1 VPLDLLQ
8 TWTANFSI
16 ELAEGDHLTHNLT
29 NSYENGRELR
39 MDPEAAA
46 LHAPDLGPRTSIQRA
61 VEERGLDI
69 DAINHSLRDWSPEAV
84 VRWAADH
91 FGGRLAV
98 SSSFGA
104 HSAAMLHLVTR
115 VVPDIPVIFIDTGY
129 LFAETYRFA
138 AELEQRFS
146 LNLHVFSP
154 AITAARQEALRGK
167 LWEEGDEGVRQYLA
181 TNKVEPMQR
190 ALSTLGISAW
200 MAGLRSSQTEHRR
213 QLQKVTL
220 QDGRIKIHPILSW
233 TSAQVDEYLAA
244 HGLPHHPLFREGY
257 RSIGDWHSTEPVA
270 PDEDE
275 RAGRLLGVKRECGLH
290 LPMTDP
296 ENRSLTS
303 SRL

>member
-1 VPLDLLQ
+1 
-8 TWTANFSI
+8 
-16 ELAEGDHLTHNLT
+16 
-29 NSYENGRELR
+29 

-46 LHAPDLGPRTSIQRA
+46 LHAPDPGQRA
-61 VEERGLDI
+61 PGASAAAGRGLDV
-69 DAINHSLRDWSPEAV
+69 DEINSALRDQSPEAV
-84 VRWAADH
+84 VRWAAKL
-91 FGGRLAV
+91 FGNRLAV

-104 HSAAMLHLVTR
+104 HSAAMLHLVTS

-129 LFAETYRFA
+129 LFEETYRFA

-154 AITAARQEALRGK
+154 TITAARQEALHGK
-167 LWEEGDEGVRQYLA
+167 LWEDGDDGVRQYLA

-190 ALSTLGISAW
+190 ALRSLGVNAW
-200 MAGLRSSQTEHRR
+200 MAGLRASQTEHRSR
-213 QLQKVTL
+213 LPKVAM
-220 QDGRIKIHPILSW
+220 QDGRIKIHPILDW
-233 TSAQVDEYLAA
+233 TSAQVDAYLAA
-244 HGLPHHPLFREGY
+244 HDLPHHPLYRVGY

-290 LPMTDP
+290 LALSDP

>member
-1 VPLDLLQ
+1 
-8 TWTANFSI
+8 
-16 ELAEGDHLTHNLT
+16 
-29 NSYENGRELR
+29 

-46 LHAPDLGPRTSIQRA
+46 LHGPDFNHRPSGTRA
-61 VEERGLDI
+61 TASRGLDVEAAN
-69 DAINHSLRDWSPEAV
+69 DHLRGQSPEAV
-84 VRWAADH
+84 VRWAAEH
-91 FGGRLAV
+91 FGDQLAV

-115 VVPDIPVIFIDTGY
+115 VVPNIPVIFIDTGY

-138 AELEQRFS
+138 ADLADRFA

-154 AITAARQEALRGK
+154 IVTAARQEAIHGK
-167 LWEEGDEGVRQYLA
+167 LWEQGDDGVREYLA
-181 TNKVEPMQR
+181 INKVEPMQR
-190 ALSTLGISAW
+190 ALSTLGIGAW
-200 MAGLRSSQTEHRR
+200 MAGLRASQTEHRR
-213 QLQKVTL
+213 ALRQVAV
-220 QDGRIKIHPILSW
+220 QDGRVKIHPILDW
-233 TSAQVDEYLAA
+233 TSAQIDEYLSI
-244 HGLPHHPLFREGY
+244 HGLPHHPLYREGY

-290 LPMTDP
+290 LPLTDP